1 MLDRIRHHGLP
12 VVEEGRIVG
21 IVTVTDIIRAGGPSD
36 AVTAADAMTPD
47 PTTVTPDSPVSL
59 AMERMAVLGVGR
71 LPVVDPADPGVLL
84 GIFRRED
91 AVRAYHHA
99 LGAEVSAE
107 MGRQRLRARVGA
119 GAEFFSF
126 IITEGSVAAG
136 RLIQE
141 VAWPDG
147 CTLVSVQ
154 RGRQL
159 MVPAGSTVLE
169 VDDIVTAF
177 GTAGAEERLLLR
189 LTPDREFTVDDV
201 GG

>member
-1 MLDRIRHHGLP
+1 
-12 VVEEGRIVG
+12 
-21 IVTVTDIIRAGGPSD
+21 
-36 AVTAADAMTPD
+36 MTPD
-47 PTTVTPDSPVSL
+47 PATMTPDSPVSL

-71 LPVVDPADPGVLL
+71 LPVVDPADSGLLL
-84 GIFRRED
+84 GVFRRED

-126 IITEGSVAAG
+126 NITEGSVAAG

-159 MVPAGSTVLE
+159 MVPTGSTALE
-169 VDDIVTAF
+169 AGDVVTAF
-177 GTAGAEERLLLR
+177 GTPGAEERLKLR
-189 LTPDREFTVDDV
+189 LNPEREFSGEDI
-201 GG
+201 GS